1 MAALAGICLAVFPY
15 AAPVKAERVPIRPG
29 GIAVKMKLL
38 GVVAACA
45 LALTAGAAN
54 ADTFTISGTFG
65 PGIITVCHLSG
76 CDKIQAADAPLSGT
90 VTIASGVLTNINLT
104 TLFLSFDSVFN
115 SSLSNVSSDGQSWT
129 LDTFLNFGGVSGAQL
144 RFSDSNGIL
153 TAGTLY
159 NWEQGPHSSD
169 TVVRSYSNLTGTGTV
184 IVTPIPGALP
194 LFATGLGVLGL
205 LGWRRKRKLLQ
216 TVRPPR

>member
-104 TLFLSFDSVFN
+104 HFHEESSPSCDLSHIRGAARPIRYPQFQFGRQCLRHVKGGQGSNERETTLCNADGSGL
-115 SSLSNVSSDGQSWT
+115 SLSNYSS
-129 LDTFLNFGGVSGAQL
+129 
-144 RFSDSNGIL
+144 SNICRIRE
-153 TAGTLY
+153 
-159 NWEQGPHSSD
+159 N
-169 TVVRSYSNLTGTGTV
+169 
-184 IVTPIPGALP
+184 
-194 LFATGLGVLGL
+194 
-205 LGWRRKRKLLQ
+205 
-216 TVRPPR
+216 